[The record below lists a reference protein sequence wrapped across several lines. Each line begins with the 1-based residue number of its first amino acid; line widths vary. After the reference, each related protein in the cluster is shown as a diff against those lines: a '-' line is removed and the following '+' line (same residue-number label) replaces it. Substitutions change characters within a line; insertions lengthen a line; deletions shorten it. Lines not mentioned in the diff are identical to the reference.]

1 MSQEPT
7 RAGHL
12 SSSPHDDNYANLAS
26 FQARTLP
33 PIHGPIPTP
42 GSRNAF
48 QRVQAA
54 PNVPVRPSPPAQQL
68 DQRTSRPIGVQ
79 NLLNPLKAEDHV
91 NAGIAPATLSEKT
104 TGPPG
109 STKSH
114 VPALPSARSF
124 PRRQLSQEPAHS
136 QAQNYERAGAIKP
149 APPQLAFQSDSPG
162 IQYSVYGQVRHT
174 EPTIAPSTAF
184 TSQPQS
190 FFSNSF
196 PSSDPASTMSQV
208 AFGTEGQYRMIT
220 LDTEKGPLQVPVDV
234 QAASKVADE
243 KRKRN
248 ATASH
253 RFRQRRKEKERE
265 TSEEISKLEQ
275 RVRAME
281 EERDFYHGERDY
293 FRDVATRTSSQAPLL
308 PRPLSPRQRLHTS
321 LSAPMGYSNAQSQD
335 AESGDRNGGR
345 NTRLRTSAY
354 APRQGALM
362 PSESISS
369 GNKHKPQGP
378 FPPNPGPFHPS
389 AS

>member
-1 MSQEPT
+1 
-7 RAGHL
+7 
-12 SSSPHDDNYANLAS
+12 
-26 FQARTLP
+26 
-33 PIHGPIPTP
+33 
-42 GSRNAF
+42 
-48 QRVQAA
+48 
-54 PNVPVRPSPPAQQL
+54 
-68 DQRTSRPIGVQ
+68 
-79 NLLNPLKAEDHV
+79 
-91 NAGIAPATLSEKT
+91 
-104 TGPPG
+104 
-109 STKSH
+109 
-114 VPALPSARSF
+114 
-124 PRRQLSQEPAHS
+124 
-136 QAQNYERAGAIKP
+136 
-149 APPQLAFQSDSPG
+149 
-162 IQYSVYGQVRHT
+162 
-174 EPTIAPSTAF
+174 
-184 TSQPQS
+184 
-190 FFSNSF
+190 
-196 PSSDPASTMSQV
+196 MSQV

-220 LDTEKGPLQVPVDV
+220 LDTENGPLQVPVDV

-281 EERDFYHGERDY
+281 EERDFYRGERDY

-308 PRPLSPRQRLHTS
+308 PRPLSPRQRRHTS

-362 PSESISS
+362 PSEFISS
-369 GNKHKPQGP
+369 GKKHRPQGP
-378 FPPNPGPFHPS
+378 FPPNPRPFDPS